1 MTVNGDAPRSGA
13 KPVDNRASS
22 APVSDNAYHLCVIA
36 PDSIS
41 SLSRLMT
48 QIAER
53 RMTWTAFSLLPLSL
67 RRQALFTAHH
77 KRLGHLKRPKT
88 FNEKVNWRILY
99 DRREILAWTC
109 DKIRVKALAQERGIR
124 AVPTL
129 WAGTDV
135 RELRDLDLPAAWVL
149 KPNNRTGLVFFG
161 QSQCTDVEPI
171 CQLTETWKSD
181 NRVIA
186 KGEWAY
192 TRAAPGF
199 LVEERI
205 GPVPGSP
212 TDFKV
217 FVFDDAPYMVQVDL
231 DRFGHHQSRFYRPN
245 WQPMLHRDR
254 VPVSGE
260 IARPHCLGEMLEA
273 ATTVAK
279 GFDFLRV
286 DMYIE
291 RDQVFLGEVTP
302 YPGGGLEPF
311 EPRSADLDIGNA
323 WRLPQL
329 SGA

>member
-13 KPVDNRASS
+13 EPVENRAAS
-22 APVSDNAYHLCVIA
+22 APVSDNAYHRCVIA

-41 SLSRLMT
+41 ALSRLMT

-67 RRQALFTAHH
+67 RRQVLFTSHH

-88 FNEKVNWRILY
+88 FNEKVNWRILH

-161 QSQCTDVEPI
+161 QSRCTDVEPI

-231 DRFGHHQSRFYRPN
+231 DRFGHHQSRFYRPELATHASSG
-245 WQPMLHRDR
+245 PGPRIGRDR
-254 VPVSGE
+254 QAS
-260 IARPHCLGEMLEA
+260 L
-273 ATTVAK
+273 
-279 GFDFLRV
+279 
-286 DMYIE
+286 
-291 RDQVFLGEVTP
+291 
-302 YPGGGLEPF
+302 
-311 EPRSADLDIGNA
+311 PR
-323 WRLPQL
+323 
-329 SGA
+329 